1 MGMSDRRR
9 ESFREFLLAL
19 EAKQNSQLIS
29 EEKGNQIK
37 RVFCDGAVQVHNNES
52 LHWVTSTS
60 GILNEGYVCVYDSLS
75 TGRLVPALRRQLADL
90 YRTLSGKDG
99 RIRVTVKAVQ
109 RQLMGKG
116 NCGAFAIAFA
126 TSICH
131 GIDPSTVAFSERPL
145 RRHIHECLQSGK
157 MTPFPHTRR
166 HVPRGN
172 EVQISISIYCTC
184 YLHRPGKEMIQ
195 CDGCKNWFHV
205 DCVCEPKNRAK
216 IVQKPSWFCQ
226 DCSSRSK

>member
-1 MGMSDRRR
+1 
-9 ESFREFLLAL
+9 
-19 EAKQNSQLIS
+19 
-29 EEKGNQIK
+29 
-37 RVFCDGAVQVHNNES
+37 
-52 LHWVTSTS
+52 
-60 GILNEGYVCVYDSLS
+60 
-75 TGRLVPALRRQLADL
+75 
-90 YRTLSGKDG
+90 
-99 RIRVTVKAVQ
+99 
-109 RQLMGKG
+109 MGKG

-131 GIDPSTVAFSERPL
+131 SIDPSTVAFSERSL

-195 CDGCKNWFHV
+195 CDGCENWFHV

-216 IVQKPSWFCQ
+216 TAKLVLPRLFIKIEMNTAFTSLSLQTVLFMSVCLSAV
-226 DCSSRSK
+226 CLSVNTYI